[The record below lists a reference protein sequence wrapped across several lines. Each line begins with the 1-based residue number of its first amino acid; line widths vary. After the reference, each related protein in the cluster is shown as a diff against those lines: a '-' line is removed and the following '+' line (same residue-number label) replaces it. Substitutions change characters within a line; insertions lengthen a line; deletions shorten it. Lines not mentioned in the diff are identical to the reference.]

1 MLKNVK
7 KLTSILVLSAM
18 LLSMLPFAASAAD
31 IVTGNLL
38 TNGGFENG
46 VTGWDKLTEDNIYSG
61 DAANIYEGAYSAY
74 LPEGSN
80 YSKFLGTVG
89 KFQVER
95 PYIASYMAKAASGTP
110 TTMLALGGLSQSDGV
125 VPFNSIE
132 ASQPALNTSTWTDVH
147 YTFYVPSGVS
157 SSTLYTLSW
166 SGLTDPI
173 YIDNFYIGQ
182 LLIGDLKYTGDSL
195 NVSVPESGS
204 VEINL
209 SAEAYNQLGTK
220 AGLYTAEQTGS
231 DATYSISWS
240 LADNY
245 EGVTL
250 EGSKLTIAAGVS
262 VPRIRIQ
269 ATGLLTYPGVPVSN
283 QTKYT
288 KTFTIELQNML
299 SNGGFENGLTDWP
312 ESDKVTLYSKN
323 PANVY
328 SGNYS
333 AYLNGASYNNIS
345 RWFDVYGGV
354 PYIASYMAKAE
365 SGDQAVMLALKDLT
379 DGTSGHTVP
388 FIKSLERT
396 SATATSSGW
405 TNLFYTFCPSKRI
418 QTEIYMSAWA
428 PITNPIFVDDIL
440 VEELVIADLE
450 LTAGASLTAPA
461 PGQADIKIP
470 LSATAYNQL
479 GTTGGLYTAEQT
491 GADAT
496 YVVSLALA
504 EDYEGVS
511 VDGTNLVISD
521 DIDVSEISLK
531 ATATLTYPGVPEDKQ
546 TTYEETFAVSVRK
559 PGDNIAVN
567 GGFENGLSN
576 WPASSNVTVNTDA
589 ANVYDGNASAYLAK
603 GAKYTD
609 FVQAMDV
616 KAGKA
621 YIATYKAKAATS
633 ATTKAMMVL
642 ENLDSAD
649 VAPFYKTLEP
659 QSVTLNTSEWLDVF
673 QTFVPKKSFA
683 TKTFLIGWGVGEP
696 MYIDNIY
703 LSELLI
709 GDLKYTGSTTFVNAP
724 VSGDAAATLALSA
737 EPFNQL
743 GTKQGLYTAE
753 QTGSNATY
761 EITWALAD
769 SYTGVSLNGSTLTV
783 SPGAVATEVQ
793 VEATATLTYPGVSAE
808 NQTSYKET
816 FTIDIIPAT
825 SISEYQVNGGDA
837 ADAVLTEG
845 GNLTVT
851 STFRSR
857 EDAAAGDMMLL
868 AALYD
873 ATGTK
878 LIAAGSDI
886 KAVTTAG
893 ATMSASMTLPEQL
906 DAGNYILKVYA
917 WDASYRPI
925 AFSTSYT
932 LSK

>member
-1 MLKNVK
+1 MLKKVIS
-7 KLTSILVLSAM
+7 TLVVCM
-18 LLSMLPFAASAAD
+18 LLVSMMPLCSFAARID
-31 IVTGNLL
+31 VGNAF
-38 TNGGFENG
+38 TNGGFEKG
-46 VTGWDKLTEDNIYSG
+46 LEGWSNLTEENIYSA
-61 DAANIYEGAYSAY
+61 DPANVYEGTYSAY
-74 LPEGSN
+74 LPAGSN
-80 YSKFLGTVG
+80 FNKFLGSVSV
-89 KFQVER
+89 QAER

-125 VPFNSIE
+125 APFNSIE
-132 ASQPALNTSTWTDVH
+132 ASQPTLNTSTWTDVH

-157 SSTLYTLSW
+157 NSTLYMLSW
-166 SGLTDPI
+166 GAITDPI

-182 LLIGDLKYTGDSL
+182 LRIGDLKYTGDSL

-220 AGLYTAEQTGS
+220 AGLYTADQTKQ
-231 DATYSISWS
+231 DATYSISWA

-250 EGSKLTIAAGVS
+250 EGSKLTIAAGVTA
-262 VPRIRIQ
+262 PRIRVQ
-269 ATGLLTYPGVPVSN
+269 ATGLLTYPGVPISN
-283 QTKYT
+283 QSKYT
-288 KTFTIELQNML
+288 KTFMIEFDNLI

-312 ESDKVTLYSKN
+312 ESEKVTLYSKD

-333 AYLNGASYNNIS
+333 AYLNGATYSNVL
-345 RWFDVYGGV
+345 RRFDAFGGV

-365 SGDQAVMLALKDLT
+365 SGAQDVMLALKYLT
-379 DGTSGHTVP
+379 DGADGHTVP
-388 FIKSLERT
+388 FSSTSLEQ
-396 SATATSSGW
+396 SKAKVTSSGW

-418 QTEIYMSAWA
+418 QTEIYMPAWA
-428 PITNPIFVDDIL
+428 AITNPIFIDDVL

-450 LTAGASLTAPA
+450 FAGGASLTAPA

-491 GADAT
+491 SADAT
-496 YVVSLALA
+496 YVVSWVLA

-511 VDGTNLVISD
+511 IEGSNLVLSD
-521 DIDVSEISLK
+521 DVDVSKIQLE
-531 ATATLTYPGVPEDKQ
+531 ATATLTYPGVPESQQ
-546 TTYEETFAVSVRK
+546 TSYKETLEVSVRK

-576 WPASSNVTVNTDA
+576 WPASSYVTVNTDA

-633 ATTKAMMVL
+633 AATKAMMVL

-649 VAPFYKTLEP
+649 VAPFYKTTLEP

-673 QTFVPKKSFA
+673 QTFVPKNSFA
-683 TKTFLIGWGVGEP
+683 TKTFLIGWGAGEP

-753 QTGSNATY
+753 QTESNATY

-893 ATMSASMTLPEQL
+893 ATMSASMTLPEKL
-906 DAGNYILKVYA
+906 DAGTYTLKVYA

-925 AFSTSYT
+925 ALLTSYT